1 MIRNPLLPSTQQVVD
16 PEAYTNSVI
25 QAIISIFLIVGVLYF
40 IWHFVFAGFHLMTTN
55 GDPKKYESAKDEIMW
70 AIVGLVVIFS
80 IFAILRLIGVIV
92 GIPSLGTLRLTFPTL

>member
-1 MIRNPLLPSTQQVVD
+1 MIRNPLLPSTEQVVHPD
-16 PEAYTNSVI
+16 VYINSVI
-25 QAIISIFLIVGVLYF
+25 QTIISIFLIVGVLYF

-80 IFAILRLIGVIV
+80 IFAILRLIGVVV
-92 GIPSLGTLRLTFPTL
+92 GIPSLGTLQLTFPTL